1 MTTWNRPFP
10 PSTLGQVEQFEESI
24 GASVPPAYRK
34 YLLSQNGGSPS
45 DYLEF
50 RIPAVADDKGGVML
64 GAIYGIGKRGS
75 GMDLETQYEELNDV
89 VPQGYIPIGEDP
101 GGNLLLLA
109 IHEPS
114 RDNIVFWD
122 RVGLLARETG
132 QKMFPVADDINQF
145 LESLR
150 VMRNT

>member
-10 PSTLGQVEQFEESI
+10 PSSSDEVEQFEKCI
-24 GASVPPAYRK
+24 GASLPPAYRR

-50 RIPAVADDKGGVML
+50 RIPGVTGEMGEVML
-64 GAIYGIGKRGS
+64 GAMYGIGNRGN
-75 GMDLETQYEELNDV
+75 GIDLETQYEEFNDV

-101 GGNLLLLA
+101 GGNMLLLA
-109 IHEPS
+109 IHDPS
-114 RDNIVFWD
+114 KDNIVFWD
-122 RVGLLARETG
+122 RVGLLATG
-132 QKMFPVADDINQF
+132 QNLFTVANDINQF
-145 LESLR
+145 LDSLR